1 VSTSEALAGYG
12 PDARRVRLYQT
23 AGYYLAFVTLGL
35 VGASLGPTLPGL
47 AEQTGS
53 LLSEI
58 SYLFMARSFGYL
70 AGSFIGGRFYDRHQ
84 GHRVMAA
91 VLASIGLLMATV
103 PQVSWLPLLI
113 IVLLGIGLSEGALDV
128 GGNTL
133 LLWVH
138 GSTVGPF
145 MNALHFFWGF
155 GAFLSPI
162 IVAWAIARSGG
173 IGLAYVSLAILVLP
187 PLVWLLRVR
196 SPDRS
201 GDAAAQAGSDGQ
213 AANDGAP
220 AGLVITIMVFL
231 FLYVGAEVAF
241 GGWIY
246 TYALTLGL
254 ADATM
259 AAYLASAFWGS
270 LTLGR
275 LLTIPLAARLRP
287 AVLLGMSLSGS
298 LLTLGALLV
307 WRDSPAVVWAG
318 AIGMGLS
325 MAAIFPVTVTL
336 AGSLMPITGRITAWF
351 FVGASAGGMVVPWL
365 IGQWFESIGAQ
376 VTMVIVL
383 ADLMLATAV
392 YLILLAGARSRR
404 RDLARIGA

>member
-1 VSTSEALAGYG
+1 MSASEALAGYG

-53 LLSEI
+53 LLSEV

-70 AGSFIGGRFYDRHQ
+70 AGSFIGGRFYDRYQ

-91 VLASIGLLMATV
+91 VLASIGLLMASV

-113 IVLLGIGLSEGALDV
+113 VVLLGIGLSEGALDV

-155 GAFLSPI
+155 GAFLSPL
-162 IVAWAIARSGG
+162 IVAWAIARSGD
-173 IGLAYVSLAILVLP
+173 IGLAYVGLAALVTP
-187 PLVWLLRVR
+187 PIVWLLRVR
-196 SPDRS
+196 GPDRPAVTREGS
-201 GDAAAQAGSDGQ
+201 AGPT
-213 AANDGAP
+213 ANSGAP
-220 AGLVITIMVFL
+220 AGLVIIIMAFL

-259 AAYLASAFWGS
+259 AAYLTSAFWGS

-275 LLTIPLAARLRP
+275 LLTIPLAAHLRP
-287 AVLLGMSLSGS
+287 AVLLGLSLAGA
-298 LLTLGALLV
+298 LVTLGALLL

-318 AIGMGLS
+318 AIAMGLS
-325 MAAIFPVTVTL
+325 MAAIFPVTITL

-351 FVGASAGGMVVPWL
+351 FVGASAGGMVAPWL
-365 IGQWFESIGAQ
+365 VGQWFEPIGAQ

-383 ADLMLATAV
+383 ADLLLATLL
-392 YLILLAGARSRR
+392 YLMLLARAESRR
-404 RDLARIGA
+404 RELVRIGA